1 MSEKIIQNWY
11 SLAKY
16 DLESAEMMLKSGRY
30 LYVAFLCQQTIEKTL
45 KGLFVKETLQTPPY
59 THNLRRLAKQ
69 LSFYEN
75 LDQEQLDRLDRLNV
89 YYIESRYTETL
100 EEMKKAI
107 GSDEAHKILK
117 ECREM
122 IKWLEAYKK

>member
-16 DLESAEMMLKSGRY
+16 DLESAEVMLKSGRY
-30 LYVAFLCQQTIEKTL
+30 LYVAFLCQQAVEKTL
-45 KGLFVKETLQTPPY
+45 KGLFVKETSKTPPY

-69 LSFYEN
+69 LSFYERLN
-75 LDQEQLDRLDRLNV
+75 QEQLDQLDRLNV

-100 EEMKKAI
+100 EEIKKAI
-107 GSDEAHKILK
+107 GSDEAHAILK

-122 IKWLEAYKK
+122 TKWLEAYKK

>member
-16 DLESAEMMLKSGRY
+16 DLESAEVMLKSGRY
-30 LYVAFLCQQTIEKTL
+30 LYVAFLCQQTVEKTL
-45 KGLFVKETLQTPPY
+45 KGLFVKETLKTPPY

-69 LSFYEN
+69 LSFYEMLN
-75 LDQEQLDRLDRLNV
+75 QEQLNRLDRLNV

-100 EEMKKAI
+100 GEMKKAI
-107 GSDEAHKILK
+107 GPNEAHDILK

-122 IKWLEAYKK
+122 EKWLEAYKK

>member
-1 MSEKIIQNWY
+1 MSKEIVKNWY
-11 SLAKY
+11 ELADY
-16 DLESAEMMLKSGRY
+16 DLESAKAMLDSGRY
-30 LYVAFLCQQTIEKTL
+30 LYVAFLCQQTVEKTL
-45 KGLFVKETLQTPPY
+45 KGLFVKETSKTPPY

-69 LSFYEN
+69 LSFYETLN
-75 LDQEQLDRLDRLNV
+75 QEQLDQLDRLNV

-107 GSDEAHKILK
+107 GSDEAVAILK

-122 IKWLEAYKK
+122 TKWLEAYKK

>member
-1 MSEKIIQNWY
+1 MSKEIVKNWY
-11 SLAKY
+11 ELADY
-16 DLESAEMMLKSGRY
+16 DLESAKAMLDSGRY
-30 LYVAFLCQQTIEKTL
+30 LYVAFLCQQTIEKIL
-45 KGLFVKETLQTPPY
+45 KGLFVKETSKTPPY

-69 LSFYEN
+69 LSFYETLN
-75 LDQEQLDRLDRLNV
+75 QEQLDQLDRLNV

-107 GSDEAHKILK
+107 GSDEGHAIFE

-122 IKWLEAYKK
+122 TKWLEVYKK